1 MYEEIAKQNGNAQ
14 HVACQATRI
23 VRLLHRAMKQAS
35 LRNPRPLGSAG
46 INKALHC
53 ILQLVFFRAQCSFCF
68 FCFFGRFL
76 VFRVFSLSFL
86 YFPFMV
92 LHFLFS
98 TFSSILCFL
107 AVFRIISRAS
117 SILGSFPSILLLCF
131 TMLRFCLFLSIGYM
145 LLSFRYILWF
155 GMTNKQKNLTQSVH
169 QARSFPRC
177 ILHNYFCH
185 CSPCLLRSSIC
196 PFDSSRL
203 ICHNIHICAWGTRFC
218 RENSKGYISIVFSP
232 STRQISQT
240 AAEI

>member
-35 LRNPRPLGSAG
+35 LRNPSPLGSAG

-68 FCFFGRFL
+68 FCFFWRFL

-98 TFSSILCFL
+98 TFSSILCFFCCIPYNFTCFL
-107 AVFRIISRAS
+107 NFRFVSLHFATMFYNVEILPFPFNWLHVALISLYFVVRDDKQTEKPDSECPPGKVISA
-117 SILGSFPSILLLCF
+117 LHFAQLFLPLF
-131 TMLRFCLFLSIGYM
+131 TMFTS
-145 LLSFRYILWF
+145 LLDMPI
-155 GMTNKQKNLTQSVH
+155 
-169 QARSFPRC
+169 
-177 ILHNYFCH
+177 
-185 CSPCLLRSSIC
+185 
-196 PFDSSRL
+196 
-203 ICHNIHICAWGTRFC
+203 
-218 RENSKGYISIVFSP
+218 
-232 STRQISQT
+232 
-240 AAEI
+240 